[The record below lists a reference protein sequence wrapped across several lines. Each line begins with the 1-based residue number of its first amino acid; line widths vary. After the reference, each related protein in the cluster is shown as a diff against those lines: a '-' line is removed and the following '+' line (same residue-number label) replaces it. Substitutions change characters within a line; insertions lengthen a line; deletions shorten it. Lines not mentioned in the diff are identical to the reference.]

1 MFEISHRQ
9 QMQLLQFSLN
19 VTLNH
24 AIKSV
29 LWYTIINTCTCR
41 ESCEKEIDRLHQE
54 VKDKETQ
61 LSTETLKFDYEKE
74 ELQKLLTEQKQLV
87 HEAKLE
93 VGKAQGEMDRLI
105 EEQEEEKN
113 KLKKEMAT
121 LRDDVVR

>member
-1 MFEISHRQ
+1 M
-9 QMQLLQFSLN
+9 
-19 VTLNH
+19 
-24 AIKSV
+24 
-29 LWYTIINTCTCR
+29 
-41 ESCEKEIDRLHQE
+41 
-54 VKDKETQ
+54 KDKETQ

-121 LRDDVVR
+121 LRDDLVR

>member
-1 MFEISHRQ
+1 M
-9 QMQLLQFSLN
+9 
-19 VTLNH
+19 
-24 AIKSV
+24 
-29 LWYTIINTCTCR
+29 
-41 ESCEKEIDRLHQE
+41 
-54 VKDKETQ
+54 KDKEIQ

-121 LRDDVVR
+121 LRDDLVR

>member
-1 MFEISHRQ
+1 M
-9 QMQLLQFSLN
+9 
-19 VTLNH
+19 
-24 AIKSV
+24 
-29 LWYTIINTCTCR
+29 
-41 ESCEKEIDRLHQE
+41 
-54 VKDKETQ
+54 KDKETQ

-87 HEAKLE
+87 HKAKLE